1 MHALTQS
8 RGLHALTQSRG
19 FQNAS
24 TRHAISFGRL
34 RAKRRARC
42 GGVDR
47 VATTLPRAIC
57 DRRRSS
63 SFGGTRQYFC
73 QSLRRVDV
81 EVARLA
87 RTALAN
93 SRASL
98 RWGASPVYHRAALLV
113 DVVHAFRIFF

>member
-1 MHALTQS
+1 MRLLSQW
-8 RGLHALTQSRG
+8 RG

-63 SFGGTRQYFC
+63 SFGGTRQYIC
-73 QSLRRVDV
+73 HGVRRVDV
-81 EVARLA
+81 DVIE
-87 RTALAN
+87 N
-93 SRASL
+93 
-98 RWGASPVYHRAALLV
+98 
-113 DVVHAFRIFF
+113 VVHALRVLREESPNGVYVSVNCRPSNFVRQDHSDKCGSRVSATSIS